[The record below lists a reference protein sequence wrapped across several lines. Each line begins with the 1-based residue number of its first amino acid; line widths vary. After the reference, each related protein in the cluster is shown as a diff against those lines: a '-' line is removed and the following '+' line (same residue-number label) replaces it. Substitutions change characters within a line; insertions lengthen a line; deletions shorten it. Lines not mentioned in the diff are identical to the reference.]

1 MGVVSGMSFSRPH
14 LARWPGPKGAKKTLL
29 YIFTS
34 LPYHQSI
41 RAASRPESL
50 TLCYRFQEH
59 HDSLRS
65 GRLCQQT
72 WCWSHPSPSA
82 RWSCTHTLQ
91 YSPHFHLPTRRRLSP
106 KRHRKTPSVMDNKT
120 CEPGH
125 ERGWTSGGR
134 YRLHMLHKGA
144 RHGSPTA
151 ERCCRREDVG
161 SALGKE
167 TGWRQPLCWA
177 YVTS

>member
-1 MGVVSGMSFSRPH
+1 M
-14 LARWPGPKGAKKTLL
+14 GAKKSLL
-29 YIFTS
+29 VPGSIYSTGTFSTIS
-34 LPYHQSI
+34 QAGLPVDQKFLFHH
-41 RAASRPESL
+41 
-50 TLCYRFQEH
+50 FQKH
-59 HDSLRS
+59 HDSLRF
-65 GRLCQQT
+65 GRLCQQA

-106 KRHRKTPSVMDNKT
+106 KGHRKTPSVMDNKT

-134 YRLHMLHKGA
+134 CRLHMLYKGA

-167 TGWRQPLCWA
+167 TGWRQSLHWA
-177 YVTS
+177 YVASQVSVTTQC